1 MTPNVK
7 LQQNESRYAAWVV
20 AHPRVILIGVALVT
34 LVLGGALWLR
44 PLRMNVSPL
53 GFVER
58 ASQAR
63 TDYENT
69 RQAFGSDLYL
79 IIAVVCDDV
88 FRPDNLTKLRAL
100 HQQIAAFKGIGEI
113 ISLVNTPYARST
125 ADGASLEKLLPE
137 NFPEF
142 FKDAARVAEARQM
155 ATTDRLFV
163 GNLVSA
169 DGKTAALNVLFKPE
183 LTSDERY
190 AITAEIYRLVKQSGF
205 AETYLAGDPFSQW
218 RGVIAIKRDLSLFLP
233 LTVLLIIV
241 VLWLLSGRSLV
252 ATLLPLLTIGLGLL
266 WLLGLMALVNA
277 RFRIL
282 GLMLP
287 TLMLAIGCS
296 YLIHVINQI
305 GIEDEKAANFKSE
318 ISNFRIQNAL
328 GFITLPVV
336 VSALTIIA
344 GFLSLA
350 FTKIPAVRETAIFA
364 AAGAAFT
371 MILSLSFVP
380 AALVLLGN
388 RLKPL
393 HVGISGK
400 TAQGLGEMG
409 RWATEHQVL
418 LYVLTVGI
426 ALWSIAGIR
435 RIEIN
440 IDYFHFFKDN
450 SETSRG
456 VAEVQ
461 KRLAG
466 AVTFDVIVEGQRAG
480 ALEEPQELN
489 RLIALQQYLEQP
501 VKQGGLGIDRTLSVA
516 DFMRHLNRAFHDNRA
531 DYYVIPQDA
540 AIVQDLLSER
550 DQLKPFLTRDGK
562 TARVLVRSNLA
573 KSSEMAPALRAI
585 EAKGRE
591 LFPEARVYATG
602 TFVLLNRT
610 SDQIAGEQVLSISL
624 ALVTIFVMLS
634 LLFRSARVG
643 FTALVPNLIPVMF
656 FFGYMG
662 WFHIPLNLTT
672 SLVASVVLGLAVDN
686 AVQFIVRFRLVQ
698 RDGLDLRDAII
709 ESMRLSGR
717 PIIYANVALA
727 VTFAIFALS
736 EFEPIG
742 SFGLLSAVTIIG
754 CLIEDLILLPSRL
767 TSPIFRAK

>member
-1 MTPNVK
+1 M
-7 LQQNESRYAAWVV
+7 QNSKSGFAVWVV
-20 AHPRVILIGVALVT
+20 AHPRLILVGVVALTIVFA
-34 LVLGGALWLR
+34 LGLALRGLR
-44 PLRMNVSPL
+44 LNVSPM
-53 GFVER
+53 GFVENE
-58 ASQAR
+58 SQAR

-69 RQAFGSDLYL
+69 RAAFGNDLFL
-79 IIAVVCDDV
+79 IIAVVSDDT
-88 FRPDNLTKLRAL
+88 FSPANLTKLRAL
-100 HQQIAAFKGIGEI
+100 HQQITALSGVAEI
-113 ISLVNTPYARST
+113 YSLINTPYARST

-137 NFPEF
+137 NFPEAF
-142 FKDAARVAEARQM
+142 NDAARIAEARQT

-169 DGKTAALNVLFKPE
+169 DGKTAALNVLFKAE
-183 LTSDERY
+183 LTSDQRY
-190 AITAEIYRLVKQSGF
+190 AIIEQIYRMTKQAGF
-205 AETYLAGDPFSQW
+205 AESYLAGDPFSQW
-218 RGVIAIKRDLSLFLP
+218 RGVVAIKRDLGVFLP
-233 LTVLLIIV
+233 LTLLLITA
-241 VLWLLSGRSLV
+241 VLWLLSGRSLM
-252 ATLLPLLTIGLGLL
+252 ATALPLITVGIGLL
-266 WLLGLMALVNA
+266 WLLGLMAWVQVQ
-277 RFRIL
+277 FRLL

-305 GIEDEKAANFKSE
+305 GIEDEKSKAEGRSPE
-318 ISNFRIQNAL
+318 DRICRAL
-328 GFITLPVV
+328 SFITLPVV

-350 FTKIPAVRETAIFA
+350 FTKIPAVRETAVFA
-364 AAGAAFT
+364 AIGAAFT

-380 AALVLLGN
+380 AVLALMGD

-393 HVGISGK
+393 HVGLSGR
-400 TAQGLGEMG
+400 TAQWLEGMG
-409 RWATEHQVL
+409 RWATDHQKF
-418 LYVLTVGI
+418 LYVLTVII

-440 IDYFHFFKDN
+440 IDYFHFFKEN
-450 SETSRG
+450 SETSIG

-466 AVTFDVIVEGQRAG
+466 VVTFDVVIEGKSAA
-480 ALEEPQELN
+480 ALEDAQSLN
-489 RLIALQQYLEQP
+489 RIIALQQYLESP
-501 VKQGGLGIDRTLSVA
+501 IAQGGLGIDRTLSVA
-516 DFMRHLNRAFHDNRA
+516 DFVRHSHRAFNGNRAEF
-531 DYYVIPQDA
+531 YSIPNDA
-540 AIVQDLLSER
+540 NVLSDLLTER
-550 DQLKPFLTRDGK
+550 DQLKAFFTRDGK
-562 TARVLVRSNLA
+562 TARILVRSNLA
-573 KSSEMAPALRAI
+573 KSSQMAPALRAI
-585 EAKGRE
+585 EAKGKA
-591 LFPEARVYATG
+591 LFPDARVFATG

-610 SDQIAGEQVLSISL
+610 SDAIAGEQVLSISL

-686 AVQFIVRFRLVQ
+686 AVQFIVRFRRVQ
-698 RDGLDLRDAII
+698 THDGDLREAII

-727 VTFAIFALS
+727 ATFAVFALS
-736 EFEPIG
+736 EFDPIG

>member
-1 MTPNVK
+1 M
-7 LQQNESRYAAWVV
+7 QNSKSGYAAWVV
-20 AHPRVILIGVALVT
+20 THPRLILVGVCALT
-34 LVLGGALWLR
+34 IFFALGLAMRGLR
-44 PLRMNVSPL
+44 LNVSPM
-53 GFVER
+53 GFVENE
-58 ASQAR
+58 SPAR

-69 RQAFGSDLYL
+69 RAAFGNDLVM

-88 FRPDNLTKLRAL
+88 FSPPNLTKLRAL
-100 HQQIAAFKGIGEI
+100 HQQIAALPGVGEI
-113 ISLVNTPYARST
+113 FSLANTPFARST

-137 NFPEF
+137 NFN
-142 FKDAARVAEARQM
+142 DVARVTEARQV

-169 DGKTAALNVLFKPE
+169 DSKTAALNILFKAE

-190 AITAEIYRLVKQSGF
+190 AITEQIYRMTKQAGF
-205 AETYLAGDPFSQW
+205 AESYLAGDPFSQW
-218 RGVIAIKRDLSLFLP
+218 RGVLAIKRDLRIFLP
-233 LTVLLIIV
+233 LTLLLITA

-252 ATLLPLLTIGLGLL
+252 ATLLPLFTVGLGLL
-266 WLLGLMALVNA
+266 WLLGVMAWLQVT
-277 RFRIL
+277 FRLL

-305 GIEDEKAANFKSE
+305 GIEDETSKAEGRSPAD
-318 ISNFRIQNAL
+318 RICRAL
-328 GFITLPVV
+328 SFITLPVV

-364 AAGAAFT
+364 AIGAAFT
-371 MILSLSFVP
+371 MVLSLSFVP
-380 AALVLLGN
+380 AVLALLGH

-393 HVGISGK
+393 HVGLSGK
-400 TAQGLGEMG
+400 TAQWLEGMG
-409 RWATEHQVL
+409 RWATDHQKF
-418 LYVLTVGI
+418 LYGLTVLI
-426 ALWSIAGIR
+426 ALWSIVGIS

-440 IDYFHFFKDN
+440 IDYFHFFKEN
-450 SETSRG
+450 SETSIG

-466 AVTFDVIVEGQRAG
+466 VVTFDVVIEGKNAG
-480 ALEEPQELN
+480 ALEDPQSLN
-489 RLIALQQYLEQP
+489 RIIALQQYLERP
-501 VKQGGLGIDRTLSVA
+501 VAQGGLAIDRTLSVA
-516 DFMRHLNRAFHDNRA
+516 DFVRHSHRAFNNNRAEF
-531 DYYVIPQDA
+531 YSIPNEA
-540 AIVQDLLSER
+540 NVLSDLLSER
-550 DQLKPFLTRDGK
+550 DQLKAFFTRDGK
-562 TARVLVRSNLA
+562 TARILVRSNLA
-573 KSSEMAPALRAI
+573 KSSQMAPALRAL
-585 EAKGRE
+585 EAKGKE
-591 LFPEARVYATG
+591 LFPDARVFATG

-610 SDQIAGEQVLSISL
+610 SDAIAGEQVFSISL

-686 AVQFIVRFRLVQ
+686 AVQFIVRFRRLQ
-698 RDGLDLRDAII
+698 TADGDLRDAII

-727 VTFAIFALS
+727 ATFAVFALS

>member
-1 MTPNVK
+1 M
-7 LQQNESRYAAWVV
+7 QNSKSGYAAWVV
-20 AHPRVILIGVALVT
+20 THPRLILVGVIALTVFFG
-34 LVLGGALWLR
+34 LGLAMRGLR
-44 PLRMNVSPL
+44 LNVSPM
-53 GFVER
+53 GFVENE
-58 ASQAR
+58 SLAR

-69 RQAFGSDLYL
+69 RAAFGNDLVM

-88 FRPDNLTKLRAL
+88 FSPPNLTKLRAL
-100 HQQIAAFKGIGEI
+100 HQQIAALPGVGEI
-113 ISLVNTPYARST
+113 FSLANTPFARST

-137 NFPEF
+137 NFN
-142 FKDAARVAEARQM
+142 DAARVTEARQI

-169 DGKTAALNVLFKPE
+169 DSKTAALNILFKAE

-190 AITAEIYRLVKQSGF
+190 AITEQIYRMTKQAGF
-205 AETYLAGDPFSQW
+205 AESYLAGDPFSQW
-218 RGVIAIKRDLSLFLP
+218 RGVLAIKRDLRIFLP
-233 LTVLLIIV
+233 LTLLLITA

-252 ATLLPLLTIGLGLL
+252 ATLLPLFTVGLGLL
-266 WLLGLMALVNA
+266 WLLGVMAWLQVT
-277 RFRIL
+277 FRLL

-305 GIEDEKAANFKSE
+305 GIEDEKTSDLNKSE
-318 ISNFRIQNAL
+318 LRTPHSALRILNAL
-328 GFITLPVV
+328 SFITLPVV

-364 AAGAAFT
+364 AIGAAFT
-371 MILSLSFVP
+371 MVLSLSFVP
-380 AALVLLGN
+380 AVLALLGH

-393 HVGISGK
+393 HVGLSGR
-400 TAQGLGEMG
+400 TAQWLEGMG
-409 RWATEHQVL
+409 RWATDHQKF
-418 LYVLTVGI
+418 LYVLTVLI
-426 ALWSIAGIR
+426 ALWSIVGIS

-440 IDYFHFFKDN
+440 IDYFHFFKAN
-450 SETSRG
+450 SETSIG

-466 AVTFDVIVEGQRAG
+466 VVTFDVVIEGKSAG
-480 ALEEPQELN
+480 ALEDPANLN
-489 RLIALQQYLEQP
+489 CIVALQEYLERP
-501 VKQGGLGIDRTLSVA
+501 VAQGGLAIDRTLSVA
-516 DFMRHLNRAFHDNRA
+516 DFVRHSHRAFNNNRAEF
-531 DYYVIPQDA
+531 YSIPTDA
-540 AIVQDLLSER
+540 NVLSDLLSER
-550 DQLKPFLTRDGK
+550 DQLKAFFTRDGK
-562 TARVLVRSNLA
+562 TARILVRSNLA
-573 KSSEMAPALRAI
+573 KSSQMAPALRAI
-585 EAKGRE
+585 EAKGKE
-591 LFPEARVYATG
+591 LFPDARVFATG

-610 SDQIAGEQVLSISL
+610 SDQIAGEQVFSISL

-686 AVQFIVRFRLVQ
+686 AVQFIVRFRRVQ
-698 RDGLDLRDAII
+698 TADGDLRDAII

-727 VTFAIFALS
+727 ATFAVFALS